1 METRR
6 TRETKG
12 SMSFTGSQAVD
23 LSGRLKKTETASRR
37 STAGQTSGGA
47 VMAAAVAQADSAGE
61 GARPSSGTGGGG
73 GGRCCAAPGAANRST
88 VTLDGRHERRRGERR
103 ARVTRLGSARRELGE
118 GEEQLE
124 LATGVEESGEAS
136 RRDARRDGRRVATD
150 VEKRRRAAYR
160 AASRGDVAMAFL

>member
-1 METRR
+1 MARASFGADDEGGWWRR
-6 TRETKG
+6 P
-12 SMSFTGSQAVD
+12 AI
-23 LSGRLKKTETASRR
+23 GR
-37 STAGQTSGGA
+37 
-47 VMAAAVAQADSAGE
+47 V
-61 GARPSSGTGGGG
+61 GARPSSRTGGGG

-124 LATGVEESGEAS
+124 LATSVEESGEAS

>member
-1 METRR
+1 M
-6 TRETKG
+6 
-12 SMSFTGSQAVD
+12 
-23 LSGRLKKTETASRR
+23 
-37 STAGQTSGGA
+37 
-47 VMAAAVAQADSAGE
+47 
-61 GARPSSGTGGGG
+61 GARPSSRTGGGG

-118 GEEQLE
+118 REEQLE
-124 LATGVEESGEAS
+124 LATDVEESGEAS

-160 AASRGDVAMAFL
+160 AASRGGDVAMAFL